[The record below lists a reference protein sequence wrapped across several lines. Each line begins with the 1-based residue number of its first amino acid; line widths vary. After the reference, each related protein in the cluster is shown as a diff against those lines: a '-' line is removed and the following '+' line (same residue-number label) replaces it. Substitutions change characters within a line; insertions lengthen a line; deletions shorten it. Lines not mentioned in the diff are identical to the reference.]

1 MQVGFKAWQDILNGK
16 DTNDLYYSFYT
27 FFMIA
32 SCSIV
37 LKVIIFIFNNY
48 SIIEA
53 KVIFFITKIIWMDK
67 TK

>member
-1 MQVGFKAWQDILNGK
+1 MQVGFKIWQDILNGK
-16 DTNDLYYSFYT
+16 DTNELYYSFYT

-48 SIIEA
+48 SIIET
-53 KVIFFITKIIWMDK
+53 KTIFFITKII
-67 TK
+67 